1 MVNILNEQ
9 LELYVKL
16 EEKLMF
22 YIIIFTLIDI
32 ANMFLNPT
40 IFSDNKPSEH
50 VKVPATLQVP
60 QDKNQEEVNIL
71 HDATFSKDMDDHITL
86 GLPKI

>member
-1 MVNILNEQ
+1 
-9 LELYVKL
+9 
-16 EEKLMF
+16 
-22 YIIIFTLIDI
+22 
-32 ANMFLNPT
+32 MFLNPT